1 MGPSRPIRVLAVDDS
16 AVMRG
21 VLRALFQIQ
30 GLKKAGNLPAMELC
44 GMAED
49 GVECLTA
56 VVQLRPDVVVLDLE
70 MPRMNGLDVLERL
83 RIEEPRLPV
92 IMCSSYTER
101 GARSTLDALA
111 LGAADYVMKPG
122 DQSDP
127 ASSMERLASELLP
140 KIAVLAGAG
149 FSLLSEVRDK
159 TTEPEIAES
168 ALAPR

>member
-1 MGPSRPIRVLAVDDS
+1 VDDS

-83 RIEEPRLPV
+83 R
-92 IMCSSYTER
+92 S
-101 GARSTLDALA
+101 
-111 LGAADYVMKPG
+111 
-122 DQSDP
+122 
-127 ASSMERLASELLP
+127 
-140 KIAVLAGAG
+140 
-149 FSLLSEVRDK
+149 RDF
-159 TTEPEIAES
+159 P
-168 ALAPR
+168 